1 MARLKSIQ
9 ASESQEQRLLV
20 EWAWSQERRIPE
32 LAMLYAI
39 PNQGAARLKKLQ
51 MEGTKRGVPDLCL
64 AVARGQYH
72 GLYIEMKRIK
82 GGKLSMEQ
90 ISWLSRLTAEGYC
103 AEVAYGFEDAQAKI
117 LRYLRGEDGNGGSGE

>member
-1 MARLKSIQ
+1 M
-9 ASESQEQRLLV
+9 

-39 PNQGAARLKKLQ
+39 PNQGAARLKRLQ

-64 AVARGQYH
+64 AVARGQWH
-72 GLYIEMKRIK
+72 GLYIEMKRVK

-90 ISWLSRLTAEGYC
+90 ISWLSRLTAEGYR
-103 AEVAYGFEDAQAKI
+103 AEVAYGFEQAKKII
-117 LRYLRGEDGNGGSGE
+117 LDYVNKDLV